1 MSISFSSL
9 AFIFSTSFVALFPV
23 LNPLSNVF
31 IINDYFEDL
40 DEKQRNIAARKL
52 ITNYLL
58 IGLGTLA
65 VGHIFL
71 MIFGLAIPIIQLGG
85 GILICKTA
93 IDLLSETKLSE
104 TNEETKQVANAS
116 NQWEVTEGKLFYPI
130 TFPISIGPGSIS
142 VIFTLMATAS
152 VKDNLLQTSA
162 NYLFIGLVI
171 VCLAFM
177 LYFLLQQGQK
187 LMQKMGPSLNQI
199 INKLVAFFTFCI
211 GLQISVEGISKIF
224 HIAVL

>member
-162 NYLFIGLVI
+162 NYL
-171 VCLAFM
+171 
-177 LYFLLQQGQK
+177 
-187 LMQKMGPSLNQI
+187 
-199 INKLVAFFTFCI
+199 
-211 GLQISVEGISKIF
+211 
-224 HIAVL
+224 

>member
-1 MSISFSSL
+1 
-9 AFIFSTSFVALFPV
+9 
-23 LNPLSNVF
+23 
-31 IINDYFEDL
+31 
-40 DEKQRNIAARKL
+40 
-52 ITNYLL
+52 
-58 IGLGTLA
+58 
-65 VGHIFL
+65 
-71 MIFGLAIPIIQLGG
+71 
-85 GILICKTA
+85 
-93 IDLLSETKLSE
+93 
-104 TNEETKQVANAS
+104 
-116 NQWEVTEGKLFYPI
+116 
-130 TFPISIGPGSIS
+130 
-142 VIFTLMATAS
+142 MATAS